1 MAGGLLASV
10 ASISRESIDA
20 MSDIVWAV
28 DPTRDRLTD
37 LAQRMRRFASDVL
50 AARDIALT
58 FTVSPS
64 KRISRSAPMCG
75 ERRC

>member
-1 MAGGLLASV
+1 LPSSAGGLLASV

-50 AARDIALT
+50 AGK
-58 FTVSPS
+58 P
-64 KRISRSAPMCG
+64 
-75 ERRC
+75 